1 MKNTK
6 FSLTT
11 DIENKEVTLMCHF
24 KLEGVLNHTTMLI
37 FNTSAQRDVDDEI
50 TDLSIILHD
59 KESFKSTCQ
68 VFGVAQKTVN
78 NFINHALW
86 FAVKNNE
93 DIQIDCIDSMWLRHQ
108 ECMPRLITQE
118 V

>member
-1 MKNTK
+1 
-6 FSLTT
+6 
-11 DIENKEVTLMCHF
+11 MCHF

-59 KESFKSTCQ
+59 KENFKSTCQ